1 MCAMS
6 TKLLCF
12 LFVKYK
18 VITVVYSVL
27 GKNSLLLRIVGDE
40 NLTIEPGLPQQQ
52 RKCSLKKAIQISP
65 V

>member
-1 MCAMS
+1 MTVKM
-6 TKLLCF
+6 LRF

-52 RKCSLKKAIQISP
+52 RKYSLKKTIQISP